1 MLATLQGVR
10 RAGFSVRVVAPPE
23 GPLPSEIRRRGTRIL
38 PVSFC
43 DSSGDRLPQAELRDN
58 LDHLLTAHRPDLVH
72 ANSLAMARLAGP
84 VAARLGI
91 PSVGHLRDIVRL
103 SAQAVADVNCNTR
116 LLAVSEA
123 TRRYHVAAGL
133 DRDKTFVLYNGVDLD
148 EFQPRPATGYLHAEL
163 HLPPRVPLIA
173 TVGQISLRKGL
184 DVVAKAAVLLSTKHP
199 TANYLVVGQRWSEK
213 PETRKLESDLRDTAV
228 TALSDRM
235 HFLGFRDDV
244 PRLLNELTLLV
255 HAAREE
261 PLGRVLLEAAASG
274 VPVVAAHVGGTPE
287 IFPPGSRS
295 ARLVPPDDAHSLA
308 FAVEELLC
316 DARQRAA
323 IAAAARRQSEQ
334 FFDARKSAVA
344 LVRHYRDVLGAKTA

>member
-1 MLATLQGVR
+1 
-10 RAGFSVRVVAPPE
+10 VRVIAPPE
-23 GPLPSEIRRRGTRIL
+23 GPLPDEVRRRGTEIL
-38 PVSFC
+38 PLSFC
-43 DSSGDRLPQAELRDN
+43 RSSGNRLPQAELRDN
-58 LDHLLTAHRPDLVH
+58 LKHLLTAHRPDLVH
-72 ANSLAMARLAGP
+72 ANSLAMGRLAGP

-91 PSVGHLRDIVRL
+91 PSIGHLRDIVKL
-103 SAQAVADVNCNTR
+103 SAQAVADLNCNTR
-116 LLAVSEA
+116 LLAVSDA
-123 TRRYHVAAGL
+123 TRRYHVSAGL
-133 DRDKTFVLYNGVDLD
+133 DRNKTFVLYNGVDLD

-163 HLPPRVPLIA
+163 DLPLRVPLLA

-199 TANYLVVGQRWSEK
+199 TANYLIVGQRWSEK
-213 PETRKLESDLRDTAV
+213 PETRKLESELRDTA
-228 TALSDRM
+228 TRALSNRM

-287 IFPPGSRS
+287 IFPPDSRS
-295 ARLVPPDDAHSLA
+295 ARLVPPDDADSLA
-308 FAVEELLC
+308 FAVDEFLC

-323 IAAAARRQSEQ
+323 LGAAARRRSEQ
-334 FFDARKSAVA
+334 FFDARHAAAA
-344 LVRHYRDVLGAKTA
+344 LVGHYREVLGSKTA